1 MRTFIAIEL
10 PQEVKNV
17 LVKLQ
22 GRLRKTGGDVK
33 WVQPDNIHL
42 TLKFLGEIDEK
53 KLNKINLILDK
64 IAGNNSCFQISF
76 STLGVFPK
84 MSSPRI
90 IWVGIEKG
98 DMETKKIAS
107 ELEEEIEKIGIAKED
122 RPFSSHITIG
132 RVKSALNRQML
143 AQELNQLKD
152 YCAENKLQ
160 FKAERITLFKSTL
173 LPVGAVYEPLKAI
186 NLKDS

>member
-1 MRTFIAIEL
+1 MRAFIAIEL
-10 PQEVKNV
+10 PKDLKNALSQLQE
-17 LVKLQ
+17 Q
-22 GRLRKTGGDVK
+22 LRKTAADVK

-53 KLNKINLILDK
+53 KLDKISLILDK
-64 IAGNNSCFQISF
+64 IAISNKCFQISF
-76 STLGVFPK
+76 STLGAFPK

-98 DMETKKIAS
+98 DMETKKIAC
-107 ELEEEIEKIGIAKED
+107 ELEGEIEKIGIPKEN
-122 RPFSSHITIG
+122 RPFSTHITIG
-132 RVKSALNRQML
+132 RIKSALNQQML
-143 AQELNQLKD
+143 TQELNQLED
-152 YCAENKLQ
+152 YFTEKKLQ

-173 LPVGAVYEPLKAI
+173 LPEGATYEPLKVI